1 MAGKV
6 IAKSTGL
13 RRCKTVEPLTH
24 NMIME
29 DDEPPFESQ
38 AAERPRQFDTIKE
51 LLTANTLGTS

>member
-6 IAKSTGL
+6 IAKSMEL

-29 DDEPPFESQ
+29 DDEPP
-38 AAERPRQFDTIKE
+38 
-51 LLTANTLGTS
+51 L